1 MVEVTSRAIHSRYL
15 LRPSPLLREL
25 TLGILGRAQR
35 LYPVTLHGFV
45 FLSTHYHLLLTVDDA
60 RQLARFVGYLN
71 SNLARE
77 VGRLHQWPERLWG
90 RRYEAIVV
98 SDEEQAQVGRLHY
111 LLQQG
116 CKEGLIGDPC
126 EWPGA
131 TSVPAMLDG
140 RQLTGTW
147 FDRTAEWRANR
158 DRSHGRTFPQQ
169 ERVDLHPLPAWSEV
183 PEAAYRQRIRDL
195 VDAIRAD
202 AAARA
207 KASRRPP
214 LGAAT
219 VLRQNPHQV
228 AASGGARS
236 PAPLVHTASRD
247 AFLAFR
253 RAFGCFVA
261 AYRGA
266 SAALR
271 SDPTTWTFP
280 SGCFPPAH
288 PFVPAAT
295 G

>member
-15 LRPSPLLREL
+15 LRPSPLLREI

-35 LYPVTLHGFV
+35 LHSVTLHGFV

-60 RQLARFVGYLN
+60 QQLARFVGYLN

-77 VGRLHQWPERLWG
+77 VGRLHQWPERIWG

-98 SDEEQAQVGRLHY
+98 SDEEEAQVGRLHY

-116 CKEGLIGDPC
+116 CKEGLVGDPC

-158 DRSHGRTFPQQ
+158 GHGTSQTFPQQ
-169 ERVDLHPLPAWSEV
+169 ERVLLSPLPAWASV
-183 PEAAYRQRIRDL
+183 PEVDYRRRVRSL
-195 VDAIRAD
+195 VDAIRTD
-202 AAARA
+202 SAARVRA
-207 KASRRPP
+207 TRRPP
-214 LGAAT
+214 LGVDG
-219 VLRQNPHQV
+219 VLRQDPHQ
-228 AASGGARS
+228 AAADRART
-236 PAPLVHTASRD
+236 PAPLVHAASRE

-253 RAFGCFVA
+253 QAFGAFVA
-261 AYRGA
+261 AYRSA
-266 SAALR
+266 SAAWR
-271 SDPTTWTFP
+271 SDPTTWAFP
-280 SGCFPPAH
+280 AGCFPPAH
-288 PFVPAAT
+288 PFFAPAT